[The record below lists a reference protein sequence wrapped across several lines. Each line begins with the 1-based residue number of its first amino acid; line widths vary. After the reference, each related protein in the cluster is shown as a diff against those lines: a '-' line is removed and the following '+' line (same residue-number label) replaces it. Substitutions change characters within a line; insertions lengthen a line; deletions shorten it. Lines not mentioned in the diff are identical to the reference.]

1 MSCAGQRP
9 VVRPWRW
16 AWAGEERGAG
26 PYRALVAAPGAWG
39 CWWSLG
45 VSAPS
50 SCVGC
55 SPAAFA
61 VGVAASRAPSA
72 AACGRASSPLP
83 VRMPLHTHRSLR
95 AAFQKVYAAVRR
107 TSPASVAASGAQLPS
122 TMALSCTHRSAP
134 PAKLRGVA
142 RWMRSA
148 GTPPPAPAAGAPP
161 AGPWQEPKRV

>member
-1 MSCAGQRP
+1 MEVGLGRGGA
-9 VVRPWRW
+9 
-16 AWAGEERGAG
+16 GAG

-55 SPAAFA
+55 SPAAFTA
-61 VGVAASRAPSA
+61 GVAASRAPSA

-83 VRMPLHTHRSLR
+83 VRMPLQTHRSLR

-107 TSPASVAASGAQLPS
+107 TYEAGLLNYYSEFVRMLAAAQGS
-122 TMALSCTHRSAP
+122 SS
-134 PAKLRGVA
+134 
-142 RWMRSA
+142 
-148 GTPPPAPAAGAPP
+148 
-161 AGPWQEPKRV
+161 